1 MWSKFG
7 FLDAGFA
14 RQNLATLCP
23 DLILP
28 TLVERLGSSLEVV
41 TEPHKLTASLHSMI
55 GVARSLVTYSEV
67 YPQGQLHV
75 LPLLFATLPGIDA
88 NDTRKPLVTL
98 QYIATY
104 AFLIP
109 FVDFSGAADHHK
121 LTDQQHQISLQSSQF
136 SDFVT
141 EFCDRC
147 FSIIE
152 NSIALQ
158 TRSEVSTEDT
168 NLSQEDSLNK
178 VGMGGTLGV
187 ILMQS
192 SLEVYQCTRSF
203 PYALRVPGSSSLRQS
218 SQNR

>member
-1 MWSKFG
+1 M
-7 FLDAGFA
+7 
-14 RQNLATLCP
+14 
-23 DLILP
+23 
-28 TLVERLGSSLEVV
+28 
-41 TEPHKLTASLHSMI
+41 
-55 GVARSLVTYSEV
+55 
-67 YPQGQLHV
+67 
-75 LPLLFATLPGIDA
+75 
-88 NDTRKPLVTL
+88 VTL

-136 SDFVT
+136 SDFVA